1 MNIHE
6 ARNIAFHVGINNGHR
21 YTIEELQGAF
31 HRLDRSQPEKHN
43 QMIIDSDRK
52 SAQRIWSYLGEG
64 PLKFEDK
71 VEPMKVWIEL
81 PKVGT
86 VEEAAAHC
94 KAVNKM
100 LNKAGIEG
108 ERFWAT
114 DQQRHCNTFYNVNEG
129 PNSTCGYL
137 ECADR
142 GHWFLLS

>member
-1 MNIHE
+1 
-6 ARNIAFHVGINNGHR
+6 
-21 YTIEELQGAF
+21 
-31 HRLDRSQPEKHN
+31 
-43 QMIIDSDRK
+43 MIIDSDRK

-142 GHWFLLS
+142 GHWFRLS